1 MQYFVFRYVLDLH
14 SAIAQV
20 FLCLCSCLRLSSD
33 RNLSRTHCEKFDFL
47 AAKSHD
53 VGSRVMSF
61 CLIFTRKLAFRIY
74 ISQESPWAIP
84 RKIVVWLLCHGGGG
98 DKELGGGHSLSEPS
112 GRLRREDSIR
122 VCRSGQENSVV
133 YTPALLGKAMAT
145 AKTGSFYLTET
156 ITLPAATASGTRV
169 QGSIDLGAYVNVAT
183 GQAVAVESV
192 DFVFQVG
199 ADYGSDGKSMI
210 QSDGAIGVQLSD
222 LNPGTAFVRA
232 DDQSLIASGSLNI
245 DQTNNVVTHVS
256 DLYPD
261 NFGPSALSEAFMVV
275 NDTMYL
281 VAGPD
286 LSSTNATASVFVTA
300 RIKCRIVKLG
310 TKDWMAIAIQSTAS
324 DN

>member
-1 MQYFVFRYVLDLH
+1 MGL
-14 SAIAQV
+14 
-20 FLCLCSCLRLSSD
+20 
-33 RNLSRTHCEKFDFL
+33 
-47 AAKSHD
+47 
-53 VGSRVMSF
+53 
-61 CLIFTRKLAFRIY
+61 
-74 ISQESPWAIP
+74 
-84 RKIVVWLLCHGGGG
+84 
-98 DKELGGGHSLSEPS
+98 
-112 GRLRREDSIR
+112 
-122 VCRSGQENSVV
+122 
-133 YTPALLGKAMAT
+133 AMAT

-156 ITLPAATASGTRV
+156 ITLPPATASGTRV

-183 GQAVAVESV
+183 GQAVAIESV

-199 ADYGSDGKSMI
+199 ADYGSDGKSMMV
-210 QSDGAIGVQLSD
+210 SDGAIGVQLSD

-286 LSSTNATASVFVTA
+286 LSSSNATASVFVTA

-310 TKDWMAIAIQSTAS
+310 SKDWMAIAIQSTAS